1 MTSSNT
7 THAKIADPA
16 SKPIKHVVIAGGG
29 TAGWMAAAAIAKTLG
44 SQIKITVVESELI
57 GTVGVGEATIPSL
70 AFFHQLLDINER
82 EFMHHT
88 QATFKLGIH
97 FEDWKTNGQSYF
109 HGFGVTGK
117 DCWAAGFQHFWLRAR
132 KNGVMTE
139 FGDYC
144 LEACAA
150 KQHRFAH
157 MPQNGL
163 NYAYHLDASAYA
175 RFLKDYSKPYGV
187 NHIVGNIQQVEL
199 NPQTGFIERLRL
211 DDHSIIE
218 GDFFLDCTGFRALL
232 SQKAL
237 RVGYEDWSHWLINDS
252 AVAQQTQAIVSP
264 VPYTKATAH
273 TAGWQWQIPL
283 QHRVGNGLVY
293 SRDFMNDE
301 QAMDLLQTHLEG
313 EPRGN
318 PKLIRFKTGRRL
330 QPWFKNCLALG
341 LSSGFLEPLES
352 TSIHLIQQGIV
363 RFLRMFPTQG
373 IAQRDIEEYNK
384 QTLFDVEHIR
394 DFIILHYKVTARQ
407 DSDYWQYCRNMTVP
421 DSLAHRIE
429 LFEQTGRVFREGNE
443 LFDDSWQ
450 QVMIGQG
457 IMPNGYHPMVDTMS
471 KEELRKFLAQ
481 IQENI
486 ARTVQSLPVHSD
498 YLTHYGLS

>member
-1 MTSSNT
+1 MPSD
-7 THAKIADPA
+7 THANIMEPRFR
-16 SKPIKHVVIAGGG
+16 PVKHVVIAGGG

-44 SQIKITVVESELI
+44 SLVKVTVVESELI

-70 AFFHQLLDINER
+70 AFFHQLLDVNER
-82 EFMHHT
+82 EFMHQT

-97 FEDWKTNGQSYF
+97 FEDWKTLNHSYF

-117 DCWAAGFQHFWLRAR
+117 DCWAAGFQHFWLRA
-132 KNGVMTE
+132 KQQGLTTE

-150 KQHRFAH
+150 RQNRFAH

-175 RFLKDYSKPYGV
+175 TFLKHFSQPFGV
-187 NHIVGNIQQVEL
+187 NHVVGNIQQVVL
-199 NPQTGFIERLRL
+199 NPQHGFIERLLL
-211 DDHSIIE
+211 DDGTAIE
-218 GDFFLDCTGFRALL
+218 GDFFIDCTGFRALL

-237 RVGYEDWSHWLINDS
+237 RVGYEDWSHWLVNDS
-252 AVAQQTQAIVSP
+252 AVAQQTELHGDAA
-264 VPYTKATAH
+264 PYTRAIAH
-273 TAGWQWQIPL
+273 EAGWQWQIPL
-283 QHRVGNGLVY
+283 QHRMGNGLVF
-293 SRDFMNDE
+293 SRDYMSDDK
-301 QAMDLLQTHLEG
+301 AMDLLQNNLSGKTI
-313 EPRGN
+313 GN

-330 QPWFKNCLALG
+330 HPWYKNCLALG

-373 IAQRDIEEYNK
+373 IEQRDIDEYNK

-394 DFIILHYKVTARQ
+394 DFIILHYKVTSRQ
-407 DSDYWQYCRNMTVP
+407 DSEYWQYCRTMDIP
-421 DSLAHRIE
+421 ESLAHRIE
-429 LFEQTGRVFREGNE
+429 LFEKTARVFREGNE

-457 IMPNGYHPMVDTMS
+457 LIPQSYHPMVDTMS
-471 KEELRKFLAQ
+471 KGELRAFLSQ

-486 ARTVQSLPVHSD
+486 ARTIQGLPSHHD
-498 YLTHYGLS
+498 YLAHYGL